1 MYRLIGSLAMVLL
14 VQSGTLLAQPYSPKD
29 LDARI
34 ENQLYEVLKLGT
46 DIYNRGG
53 HDACYRLY
61 QGSLLS
67 ILGFLDHRPESQT
80 KIKQVLKDSDS
91 ITNVA
96 DRAFALRTAIDEL
109 RTSIKN
115 THQSKNDATPPAK
128 TPPASTAE
136 TLTLW
141 KRMGGEEALKP
152 IVDDWVAR
160 SLANPRVNFSRRG
173 TGQEWEANPEN
184 INKVKKQ
191 LLQFVSSITGGPVQY
206 SGQDIKLLHSR
217 MKISEPEFNAMMDD
231 LRASLDKFFVSPFER
246 NELMR
251 RMGETKPSILDSS
264 IITKPLWDR
273 LGGETAITLVVDD
286 FVIRAMNNPKVNFA
300 RRNTGK
306 EWTATDAQ
314 VTQLKSR
321 LVQWISTISQGP
333 LKYEGKSMRETH
345 GGLKITSEEYDAL
358 ANDLKLSLEKYKVNK
373 AEMEELL
380 SLVNKFK
387 LQIVE
392 R

>member
-1 MYRLIGSLAMVLL
+1 MYRLIGCLAFVILL
-14 VQSGTLLAQPYSPKD
+14 QTGYLQAQPYSSKD
-29 LDARI
+29 FDARI

-80 KIKQVLKDSDS
+80 KIKQVLKDSDN
-91 ITNVA
+91 IINVA

-109 RTSIKN
+109 RTAIKE
-115 THQSKNDATPPAK
+115 THQARKETTPPEKTTPPATEK
-128 TPPASTAE
+128 
-136 TLTLW
+136 LTLW

-152 IVDDWVAR
+152 IVDDWVIR

-173 TGQEWEANPEN
+173 SGQEWEGNPEN
-184 INKVKKQ
+184 VNKVKKQ
-191 LLQFVSSITGGPVQY
+191 MLHFLSSITGGPIPY
-206 SGQDIKLLHSR
+206 GGQDIKLLHSK
-217 MKISEPEFNAMMDD
+217 MKISEPEFNAMMED

-251 RMGETKPSILDSS
+251 RMAETRQDILDSS
-264 IITKPLWDR
+264 IVTRSLWDR

-286 FVIRAMNNPKVNFA
+286 FVIRAMNNPKVNFS
-300 RRNTGK
+300 RKNTGK
-306 EWTATDAQ
+306 EWPASDAQ
-314 VTQLKSR
+314 VTQLKAR

-333 LKYEGKSMRETH
+333 LKYEGKSMRESH
-345 GGLKITSEEYDAL
+345 AGLKITSDEYDAL
-358 ANDLKLSLEKYKVNK
+358 ANDLKLSLQKYKVNK
-373 AEMEELL
+373 AELEELL
-380 SLVNKFK
+380 LLVNKFK